1 MLARHNVYHYSMAS
15 DTKAAIVERFNCTL
29 KDRMWRYLTH
39 KQELEGEATSRR
51 YIDVLQ
57 QLVDSY
63 NRKVH
68 RSIGMAPTQVSKR
81 NEAQLWQK
89 QFGKEKPQ
97 QQHKFQI
104 GDRVRLA
111 KKMNPFSKG
120 YKGNWTREVFT
131 VKEINRLHH
140 FPMFYL
146 EDDKGEPIKG

>member
-1 MLARHNVYHYSMAS
+1 MSPA
-15 DTKAAIVERFNCTL
+15 E
-29 KDRMWRYLTH
+29 
-39 KQELEGEATSRR
+39 
-51 YIDVLQ
+51 
-57 QLVDSY
+57 
-63 NRKVH
+63 
-68 RSIGMAPTQVSKR
+68 VSKH

-89 QFGKEKPQ
+89 QFGKEKQ
-97 QQHKFQI
+97 QQQQYKFQI

-146 EDDKGEPIKG
+146 EDDKGEPIKGAFYSQQIQKVSENVGAKKTSQENLHEIERLIGRAKKINGVWHRYVKWKHFPASHNQWIPLSEIKKQS